1 MDDGARVKRDIC
13 ATGEE
18 RAASPARTRH
28 VDSSPTCSTYNQR
41 PVHLECRP
49 WRSCAVDTRHDFR
62 HEGRKLSSSEGGE
75 GGGGVARASHATG
88 RAFAFDRTASPID
101 VNGTTDNRAR
111 SLPMIDDD
119 RSWIPEGLRG
129 KGAEQLTLKP

>member
-62 HEGRKLSSSEGGE
+62 HEGRKLSSSEGGGRGE
-75 GGGGVARASHATG
+75 GESRVPATRPVAPLPSTG
-88 RAFAFDRTASPID
+88 RLR
-101 VNGTTDNRAR
+101 R
-111 SLPMIDDD
+111 SM
-119 RSWIPEGLRG
+119 
-129 KGAEQLTLKP
+129 LTGRLTIVRDHSR